1 MSSPR
6 PGRPDAVGRHGTN
19 RRDGGIGR
27 HGGDGHLPA
36 VGEREF
42 KSAMRQV
49 ASAVFVLTARSG
61 DEANGL
67 TAASLCPVSTEPPLV
82 LVSLNRDSAAE
93 RLIAESGAFA
103 INFLTEEQHRIA
115 RLFTGTEAT
124 PEERF
129 AEGGWDRLVT
139 GAPVLD
145 GALAT
150 FDCQVEKQI
159 SHGTHT
165 IVFGR
170 VVAALS
176 LDEEG
181 LIWRDGS
188 FRRLAPVV

>member
-6 PGRPDAVGRHGTN
+6 PGRPDAKGR
-19 RRDGGIGR
+19 RAPKRPDGGTAR

-61 DEANGL
+61 EEANGL

>member
-6 PGRPDAVGRHGTN
+6 PGRPDAKSHRGQT
-19 RRDGGIGR
+19 RRDGGIARQAGE
-27 HGGDGHLPA
+27 GHLRA
-36 VGEREF
+36 AGEREF
-42 KSAMRQV
+42 KAAMRQG

-61 DEANGL
+61 EEANGL
-67 TAASLCPVSTEPPLV
+67 TSASLCSVSAEPPLV
-82 LVSLNRDSAAE
+82 LVSLNRDSTAE

-115 RLFTGTEAT
+115 RLFTGVETT

-129 AEGGWDRLVT
+129 AEGRWDRLVT

-150 FDCQVEKQI
+150 FDCQVETQL

-170 VVAALS
+170 VLAALS